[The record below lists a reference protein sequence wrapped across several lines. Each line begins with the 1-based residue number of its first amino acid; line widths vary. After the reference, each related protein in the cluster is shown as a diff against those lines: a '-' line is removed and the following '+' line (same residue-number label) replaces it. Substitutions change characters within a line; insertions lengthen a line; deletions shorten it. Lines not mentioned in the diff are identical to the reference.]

1 MSDYEY
7 SDVEDAQPAR
17 KLGQSKRAAKK
28 SHKKTDKATSSAIAD
43 SAAAALDAPKKKGLA
58 AKLADSKYVCA
69 ISLFALCFY
78 CCATCACFSL
88 TSDVVGLLC
97 VCVCVCVCVCA
108 CVCVCVMHHNDDC
121 VDFCMVYHLWP
132 GS

>member
-69 ISLFALCFY
+69 ISLLCALFLLLCY
-78 CCATCACFSL
+78 LCVLL
-88 TSDVVGLLC
+88 TNERCGGFTMC
-97 VCVCVCVCVCA
+97 VCVCVCVCV
-108 CVCVCVMHHNDDC
+108 
-121 VDFCMVYHLWP
+121 
-132 GS
+132 